1 MLKLDHIV
9 LAAESLVEGVNYV
22 EERLEH
28 RLDAGG
34 KHEMFG
40 THNRLLSLGD
50 CYFEVIAKN
59 PEASSP
65 QVETDP
71 RHCPRAEP
79 EPPVNKPQSQAR
91 A

>member
-9 LAAESLVEGVNYV
+9 LAAESLVGGVNYV

-40 THNRLLSLGD
+40 THNRLLSLGGLLL
-50 CYFEVIAKN
+50 
-59 PEASSP
+59 
-65 QVETDP
+65 
-71 RHCPRAEP
+71 
-79 EPPVNKPQSQAR
+79 
-91 A
+91 